1 MTGAWEWSGP
11 LPPLAVL
18 VLSAVFGA
26 LIVLVIL
33 WIALPFAV
41 FGVKRVLR
49 EIRDAQ
55 AETNRELS
63 EIRRSLE
70 RIARDAPARE
80 ASSPRPPR
88 ASDTPPGVVRPPG
101 YDPGI

>member
-18 VLSAVFGA
+18 VLSALFGA
-26 LIVLVIL
+26 LIVLVVL

-55 AETNRELS
+55 AETNRELA

-70 RIARDAPARE
+70 RIARGAPGRE
-80 ASSPRPPR
+80 DSPRPG
-88 ASDTPPGVVRPPG
+88 DPPGVVRPPG
-101 YDPGI
+101 HDPGT